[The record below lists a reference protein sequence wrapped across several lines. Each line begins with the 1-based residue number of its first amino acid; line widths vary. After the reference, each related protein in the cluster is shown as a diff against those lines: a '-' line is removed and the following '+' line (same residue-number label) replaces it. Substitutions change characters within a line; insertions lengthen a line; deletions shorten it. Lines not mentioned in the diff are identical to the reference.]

1 MLVEVVITFSCLLLS
16 FVKGSESRLCSGPVC
31 IPSDYNK
38 LEPPT
43 KYENRIY
50 IWFPYVEV
58 QKVDEDSGTITL
70 TMKLAT
76 SWEEPRLNASWNK
89 YLYYNKNYG
98 TPLDEAF
105 TEKLWMPDLFIH
117 NIRKIENFRLN
128 NEFES
133 LKVKPYSY
141 WSKVYGY
148 EYYEQYPYVTHEI
161 NLEMII
167 DCAMNFELF
176 PFDEHVCYLKIQSY
190 NYPIQNITLDD
201 DYYKEIEI
209 NENHAKQYL
218 LGFHTQVKRIP
229 KELRSKF
236 LTNPD
241 DRDNQDTVFE
251 FSIRG
256 LEIYLKRHSTRY
268 IVNYSLPSG
277 LLVTVSWVNNNFT
290 NSKLG
295 TLTI

>member
-50 IWFPYVEV
+50 IWFPYIEV

-105 TEKLWMPDLFIH
+105 TEKLWMPDLFLHSSIPPLFQ
-117 NIRKIENFRLN
+117 EPSFRDRN
-128 NEFES
+128 RNRNSNGF
-133 LKVKPYSY
+133 KV
-141 WSKVYGY
+141 
-148 EYYEQYPYVTHEI
+148 
-161 NLEMII
+161 
-167 DCAMNFELF
+167 
-176 PFDEHVCYLKIQSY
+176 
-190 NYPIQNITLDD
+190 
-201 DYYKEIEI
+201 
-209 NENHAKQYL
+209 
-218 LGFHTQVKRIP
+218 
-229 KELRSKF
+229 
-236 LTNPD
+236 
-241 DRDNQDTVFE
+241 
-251 FSIRG
+251 
-256 LEIYLKRHSTRY
+256 
-268 IVNYSLPSG
+268 
-277 LLVTVSWVNNNFT
+277 
-290 NSKLG
+290 
-295 TLTI
+295 